1 MNLSHNHD
9 PSLEAPVPRRGRV
22 STIRIAVGLFGAP
35 AAWLA
40 QFSLSEPLAAHACYP
55 YQAPLSAPIWQG
67 LPAILAAISIACF
80 AAALLSGF
88 VAWTSWL
95 QSERKP
101 AGEGRS
107 VIKDSVDLSS
117 SKPSPAGEGWVRGN
131 QHRKKSLFLSPHP
144 SLLPEGEG
152 AHALKSTVLSTIE
165 AGESRNR
172 FLVKLSLMSSFI
184 FIVAIIFNIFAV
196 LLVPPCSS
204 WF

>member
-1 MNLSHNHD
+1 MNLFHSHD
-9 PSLEAPVPRRGRV
+9 PSLESPAPRRGQV
-22 STIRIAVGLFGAP
+22 STIRIGVGLFGAP

-55 YQAPLSAPIWQG
+55 YQAPLSAPIWEG
-67 LPAILAAISIACF
+67 LPVILAAISIACL

-88 VAWTSWL
+88 IAWTLWR

-101 AGEGRS
+101 AGEGGS
-107 VIKDSVDLSS
+107 AIG
-117 SKPSPAGEGWVRGN
+117 AGEG
-131 QHRKKSLFLSPHP
+131 
-144 SLLPEGEG
+144 
-152 AHALKSTVLSTIE
+152 
-165 AGESRNR
+165 RNR

-184 FIVAIIFNIFAV
+184 FIVAIIFNICAV